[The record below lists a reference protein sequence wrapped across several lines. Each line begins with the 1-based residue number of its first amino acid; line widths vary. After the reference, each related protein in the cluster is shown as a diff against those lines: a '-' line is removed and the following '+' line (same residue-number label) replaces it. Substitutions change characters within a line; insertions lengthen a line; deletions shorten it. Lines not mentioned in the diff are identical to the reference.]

1 MKKYSIML
9 LVPILALGG
18 CASMKGRMD
27 MDACAAVSA
36 TLIAKDANGPG
47 RTFVQVK
54 PDTVKVKAG
63 CNFTLN
69 NPGGHTVTISSPTPW
84 LNAGP
89 SNAAT
94 LSLGPATGS
103 GTQKYAVDVAGIGS
117 LDPRA
122 FVF

>member
-1 MKKYSIML
+1 
-9 LVPILALGG
+9 
-18 CASMKGRMD
+18 MKGRMD